1 LAEPKRLY
9 AIAIGSN
16 RPHGR
21 FGRPPQVVEAAVA
34 RLDREFG
41 LFDASPLILN
51 PAHGPAGRDFANAV
65 ALVESD
71 LEPPQMLARLKTI
84 ERDFGR
90 RPGKR
95 WGPRVLDLD
104 VALWSGGKFRSRHLT
119 IPHPQL
125 DKRSFVLQ
133 PLTAVAPR
141 WRVRNGLTIA
151 HLAHRLA
158 RRRPQG

>member
-1 LAEPKRLY
+1 MAQATHLY

-21 FGRPPQVVEAAVA
+21 YGRPAGVVEAAIA
-34 RLDREFG
+34 KLDEDFG
-41 LFDASPLILN
+41 LFDASPIVLN
-51 PAHGPAGRDFANAV
+51 GAKGGAGRDFANAV
-65 ALVESD
+65 ALVESELKPSEMLSHLKS
-71 LEPPQMLARLKTI
+71 LER
-84 ERDFGR
+84 EFGR

-104 VALWSGGKFRSRHLT
+104 IVLWSGGQYQARRLN

-125 DKRSFVLQ
+125 PKRDFVLQ
-133 PLTAVAPR
+133 PLASLAPGWRIGAVS
-141 WRVRNGLTIA
+141 VR

-158 RRRPQG
+158 RRAPQG